1 MPGTHQ
7 LCFNTD
13 LRSALVVFVCLVFL
27 RMSIIRE
34 VAQTYKAVVNLTHKQ
49 RATRL
54 YRRSMR
60 LLISW
65 TGDRELYLSEAEKI
79 RAAFDATKHLDPSS
93 GLAARLLR
101 EGEEKAAEFVH
112 PDPYTVP
119 YMPGG
124 SKFMRNPPLPLE
136 AIFAEVGEIPPEYN
150 FASQTVTCVQVPMSA
165 EPEGPTKALV
175 DVYTKEFK

>member
-1 MPGTHQ
+1 
-7 LCFNTD
+7 
-13 LRSALVVFVCLVFL
+13 
-27 RMSIIRE
+27 MSIIRE

-79 RAAFDATKHLDPSS
+79 RAAFDATKHIDPSS

-112 PDPYTVP
+112 PDPYT
-119 YMPGG
+119 
-124 SKFMRNPPLPLE
+124 
-136 AIFAEVGEIPPEYN
+136 GELRRRP
-150 FASQTVTCVQVPMSA
+150 SHQTTR
-165 EPEGPTKALV
+165 G
-175 DVYTKEFK
+175 